1 MLTATGFPGLLPH
14 FRPSAELYMHHE
26 HPSFFL
32 MIATRLGREAHVTG
46 ICKFSRTKSNHE
58 VKKRVKEKK
67 KKGK

>member
-1 MLTATGFPGLLPH
+1 
-14 FRPSAELYMHHE
+14 
-26 HPSFFL
+26 